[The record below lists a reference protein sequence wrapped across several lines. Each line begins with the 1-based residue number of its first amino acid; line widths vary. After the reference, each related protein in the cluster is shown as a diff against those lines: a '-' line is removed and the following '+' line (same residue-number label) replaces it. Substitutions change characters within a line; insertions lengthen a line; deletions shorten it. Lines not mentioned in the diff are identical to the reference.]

1 MTFGGWDMSE
11 ESFSSENN
19 VQNPP
24 DTIQLINVMVVRE
37 GQSVSS
43 RWGIHPQLKRDLNP
57 TEWQELA
64 QHMNRVVSIVGSK
77 FVEQLSR
84 QEGNVP
90 GQGSA

>member
-1 MTFGGWDMSE
+1 MSE

-19 VQNPP
+19 VQSTP

-37 GQSVSS
+37 GQAVSS

-57 TEWQELA
+57 TEWEELT
-64 QHMNRVVSIVGSK
+64 QHMNRVVTIVGSK
-77 FVEQLSR
+77 FVEHLSR
-84 QEGNVP
+84 EEGNVP